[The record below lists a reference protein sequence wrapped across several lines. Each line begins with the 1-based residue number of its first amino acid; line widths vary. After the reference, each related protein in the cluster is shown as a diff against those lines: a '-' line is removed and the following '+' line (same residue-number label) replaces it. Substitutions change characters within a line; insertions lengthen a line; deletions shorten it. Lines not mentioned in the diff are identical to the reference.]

1 MWICSQN
8 FEILKG
14 FRNGQTTFGVDA
26 ADDVEIKVAFN
37 DLTAAQKKALPD
49 IDVDFKL
56 YVHKGKVS
64 PKLKDKVVK
73 ETLFEKD
80 DIVSLTKKIVKD
92 DNRKDVIEAVLAT
105 EIPPVVI
112 QQWLMQGALND
123 TKAWNTVVLAESY
136 TGNKEAYAYL
146 VGGYEMLGAK
156 FKFPKKI
163 RGE

>member
-1 MWICSQN
+1 MLLSFQPGQSTLGG
-8 FEILKG
+8 FGKDEKDLDLK
-14 FRNGQTTFGVDA
+14 
-26 ADDVEIKVAFN
+26 IAFN
-37 DLTAAQKKALPD
+37 DLTAAQKKKLPE
-49 IDVDFKL
+49 IDANFKV
-56 YVHKGKVS
+56 YVHKGRVS

-80 DIVSLTKKIVKD
+80 DIVSITKKVVKESD
-92 DNRKDVIEAVLAT
+92 RNVVIEMLLST